1 MKESLRKLKLK
12 KYAITTIIVLL
23 LVFLMCLASM
33 INESNKTIKI
43 SKILTK
49 TNTLSASVI
58 DGVQDEITSNNY
70 DEIKYQIKVNKDS
83 SDTAIITG
91 TLSNN
96 ENKYARFKEIKDSVV
111 SADGKTITVT
121 TTKNKVVI
129 TVIVENAP
137 YGITFNPKFT
147 INSEDESKSKINV
160 DPVTITGKSVEG
172 TILDEEGT
180 IYAGVELSLLKNG
193 EEVKKTYSKE
203 DGKYVFSLGDI
214 DTYEVRVAETKYK
227 LVRYTEETTDQ
238 NRRVLNLVI
247 KEVEPFTLNIT
258 KTISK
263 LDLVVNGKKETFN
276 YNDETKVLKSVKN
289 AKTIEGSIYY
299 NIYLK
304 NDGEVKGTIST
315 IQDVIPEGMSFD
327 ESKNPGWTK
336 EDNNLFYTPLEGTEI
351 NAFEKTSV
359 TLVLDIV
366 KTDEAKTYI
375 NTAIAHGDDYKYVV
389 YYLNNSVYKE
399 LYVINSEKIEN
410 IDPHIENFAGWYT
423 DKNYTNKYNFNNK
436 VTKDLA
442 LYGKIENKKYNVT
455 FIDKNPNNDQET
467 VLAIVEVPE
476 GESVELIDH
485 PEYNGY
491 TFKCFSLYDS
501 CYDDDPITG
510 DTELY
515 TSYTINNYEIEYELD
530 GGSVA
535 VANPITYTVRDSFTL
550 NNPTKEGFTFV
561 GWTGTGLSDVTET
574 VTIPEGS
581 TGKRTYTAHYQINRS
596 TLSVDPNGGTYE
608 DNASLVTFTEDY
620 GTLKVLSESVKRGY
634 NFIRYDHVGGGTYQ
648 NLTYLF
654 DNDDGTLTAIYEII
668 NYSITYE
675 NITDTEK
682 TLLNN
687 RTEYNVETDTFTLN
701 NPSTRLDDQG
711 NNYQDFLGWD
721 DGNGNVSLTVTIPKG
736 SIGNRT
742 YTAVWRENADDYAI
756 TYNLNDGVYAEGKT
770 NPSTYTRQTETFT
783 LNNPSKNGYTFLGWT
798 GTGLTGN
805 TTTVTI
811 PKGSAGDRAYTA
823 NYEVIPYEI
832 VYHGL
837 TTEEETALRN
847 PTGYDIESA
856 SITLNNPTRTGYE
869 FIGWSGTDITDKS
882 TSVVIPTGS
891 TGNRE
896 YTANFRAI
904 EYSLSYTLN
913 DGNYETGKSNP
924 DKYTIESDDITL
936 NNPSKNG
943 YTFKGWSGTDLIGN
957 ENTTVTIPTGS
968 IGHRSFLAN
977 YTPIVYNITYDYDG
991 GNLPQGV
998 TNIDR
1003 YTIESD
1009 EITFNVPE
1017 KEGYTFL
1024 HYKEGNNIITS
1035 IPTGSTGDKNL
1046 KAYYQINK
1054 FNVVYH
1060 NEDTV
1065 YSTDEVDWNTTTTAP
1080 SENPTKAHG
1089 IFLYWTEDGTN
1100 PFDFDTHITTN
1111 KDLYAVYEMVIEPV
1125 ITYTPTLD
1133 ETTNR
1138 TWVCSNSSNDECGD
1152 TVTITSGKDDPEY
1165 TLYYKIGDG
1174 DAVEYTGPFKVYENT
1189 IITAFAKKNN
1199 IYSPNATEDII
1210 NVDSIAPTI
1219 NNPGTGSMSF
1229 NMTVS
1234 GTAQDAG
1241 SGVKK
1246 FTLYVKEKDA
1256 LVYDDTLTYVS
1267 DTFDGIKDHAE
1278 NYDHTFYGVQDNT
1291 EYIVKIVAEDYVGN
1305 VSEKEVEVTTH
1316 PYVARVVGK
1325 NGILWYTVDPDT
1337 KEFVLEDGKEFLMFD
1352 SIQAAVNYCAEIQC
1366 TIQTNPILP
1375 VVNES
1380 VVIASN
1386 QDITIDLDGRG
1397 ITSNENATFINNGKL
1412 QIVDRNPRMNG
1423 DEHESIG
1430 FVKGNID
1437 KAIINNNIFVLG
1449 DGSSEPSETFIYP
1462 ELDRP
1467 IIEGKINAI
1476 EQNNEF
1482 HFYDG
1487 KLISEETAMIDHGE
1501 DVITQYSY
1509 NVVFTGEND
1518 KNIGTLDIV
1527 TDPEARIRSTYYAKL
1542 KINGGLNAFDSTRS
1556 GSFTTEEAKLLSK
1569 IKQAGD
1575 YGFIYDAVNDEIYS
1589 GNQSTANTTALSY
1602 LKIDLTDYDKDQ
1614 FIVFDCLAD
1623 TYSSSS
1629 YGYISVS
1636 DSLSTTG
1643 NQILRLTGN
1652 DRRFSMFYKL
1662 EKGKVNYVYFG
1673 FVKGGGDVNRYEG
1686 FKVSNFRILGEG
1698 NENREIVLYNDVDYY
1713 PFVKQEDGTY
1723 INSDTGISGNTI
1735 AHSYAAF
1742 DLTNVDED
1750 LELIVNLSITSTSS
1764 AARFWMYTSDNSK
1777 YIGYDSAPKIMET
1790 IWSTSGNYSVTLEKG
1805 KLTYLHFGEYNW
1817 YSAGLKF
1824 VINSMTFV
1832 KKNSVDEVETTEFL
1846 KNDNDTYTFIKYD
1859 YDLVK
1864 IKNSA
1869 STDISIGT
1877 NKLIPNAT
1885 NNALTFNGSNYAYM
1899 SNANLNLDNYE
1910 ESIYVEFT
1918 TPNKGNSFLYMGSS
1932 AEKTCI
1938 ALWSSSII
1946 ISNSGHYSTF
1956 VMPETIDD
1964 GNIHSLLLTY
1974 KDDVYK
1980 LYYDGIALETTQY
1993 SNFANGANTN
2003 SYIATRSSGNN
2014 FTGAIYN
2021 FKIFNKELTPEEL
2034 DNTENLQIYINGEDF
2049 KISSVDGS
2057 YYVSNN
2063 QGVSYGV
2070 AHTYFKID
2078 LTGIT
2083 EKKYLYVRTSIS
2095 SEGSDY
2101 GYIHVTNSPNTPS
2114 NSEGVRFQTSGSKDN
2129 QVSIITLNSNEEN
2142 YIHFRYAKS
2151 KFDDGYSDTFTIKEV
2166 RLFDNINDAYSFN
2179 PDSYTKINNMYFD
2192 KPVFNE
2198 KVDTVEILKNITLS
2212 TSIIVPEEKEVVL
2225 DLNGFTLT
2233 TEKNDY
2239 IIQNKGKLTIT
2250 DSEFE
2255 ERHESNVNYITEQ
2268 SRLYAEARTAYL
2280 DDKAEYEE
2288 YAGLCDGCSV
2298 SDEYKLDHIEDYL
2311 SDFGFTTS
2319 EYTFDYVSDSE
2330 EKEQVF
2336 NVPITG
2342 LYKLEVWGAQGGSA
2356 PSNIGGYGGYSVG
2369 ETELTEN
2376 TNIYVNVGGQGSTSM
2391 NSVLPGGY
2399 NGGGSSHGADCTSY
2413 SNRWGASGGGAT
2425 SIATISGELKDLDE
2439 ENDKENI
2446 LIVAGGGGGGFN
2458 IDGWQT
2464 GRGGSAGGYIGN
2476 KGTHTNRN
2484 NHGDEQAAT
2493 GGTQTSGGLG
2503 GDGWEDISERSEL
2516 WLSWTTAK
2524 FGLGGSSPENACS
2537 EGGGGGGGFYGG
2549 GGGSESSGGGGSG
2562 YIGNELLLNKK
2573 MVCYNCATSTEEDT
2587 KTETTTCTNSTP
2599 TENCSKSNNGYAKL
2613 TYLAP
2618 TEQLHGLREQLSKT
2632 YSVKTNPE
2640 FADYLQG
2647 INFDDSVNINTLTPD
2662 TNISFNNTVD
2672 DTYHGGITTT
2682 IASAILNNEYATL
2695 ALNSGAINLNVNGK
2709 NGIENRG
2716 TLILN
2721 RDFEINSNN
2730 TNTVGIYNET
2740 NGEIVGNGG
2749 KLNVNGSA
2757 YGLVNRSK
2765 TPLISNININT
2776 VPTGA
2781 IAVYNMAI
2789 APVKF
2794 ANINATGAGIGFYEM
2809 SVDDVIVTNSNF
2821 KSTGNDAFYVA
2832 PNKDPNKIY
2841 LSNLNL
2847 NGTLS
2852 VSSSGITTVDNS
2864 TLTHVY
2870 NSYSYLTINDST
2882 FSSMDNRGDT
2892 VVNGSTINGS
2902 GTVISNYNGTDGWW
2916 AGVQYRSK
2924 LEMNDSIVNS
2934 TATSATTVV
2943 SNSSSMIINN
2953 TKFNN
2958 IKNQSSTA
2966 FVNNSGSYLT
2976 IIGNTIVD
2984 PSYGTAVNN
2993 SGVLTVGENNKNVER
3008 TFNYSYVGHQEEFT
3022 APKTG
3027 LYKLETWGA
3036 SGSAAGSYSSCAT
3049 DTCAVYGGK
3058 GAYASGIISLNE
3070 GDKLYIH
3077 VGEMGSS
3084 GRKASTHSYIGSY
3097 NGGGI
3102 NNGGVIND
3110 WYTSGTGGG
3119 ATDISLSSED
3129 NIWTY
3134 DNGITINKRSDASY
3148 EQRIIVAGGA
3158 GAKGNNGGNQSASAR
3173 LGYGDTGSGGGYYGG
3188 SSGTGGSSYVSDSL
3202 TNAIM
3207 KNGSEEMPDY
3217 TSSGYMSG
3225 NFGNGHAKITLLDD
3239 SADDIV
3245 SNPNLSAVNYGIT
3258 GNGRVIYYDGTI
3270 TAKTALYTDIEK
3282 VAEDYD
3288 IYKSIDGEDEV
3299 VTLVANANSRPVESG
3314 EEEFVAAIGNAKY
3327 TTIQNAVN
3335 AANNGDEIDL
3345 LVDINQ
3351 QNIVNIQENKTVTI
3365 DYNGHKVITYSD
3377 KYLFENN
3384 GNLTIKDSVNEKPKN
3399 TFYGDKYIYN
3409 TGTLDLNNIYIE
3421 NRVYAQSIID
3431 NNEGTITMNDVRLDF
3446 GSEIS
3451 SKKGVANS
3459 ENGNITVTNS
3469 ILNMT
3474 NANSLFDNNGTLTLK
3489 NNTIANNAYGQYI
3502 VFNRE
3507 TGNAM
3512 IDGNTYSVSGDSRNG
3527 RYLIYN
3533 AGNGIIKN
3541 TSANVENVYNV
3552 GTLHLQDNTIASGTI
3567 TNANEGLL
3575 IIDNGS
3581 YSNTFN
3587 INGTGKSIDNTDNLY
3602 SFIMH
3607 DGTLSKTINTNTT
3620 GISSIESG
3628 TITVTSGYA
3637 INNTAAGIIRLGIND
3652 GIVESKA
3659 NTKPVITGKTYGIYT
3674 SAPSLVVDIYDGIIS
3689 GNQAYNATIRNTET
3703 GYSIIR
3709 EYDSENNIETKYLTD
3724 IPMFKNVTQ
3733 DIDYRT
3739 IDELNTAISNGLI
3752 NNDDV
3757 IKVYRDITIN
3767 NSDDPITIPSGLSI
3781 TFDIN
3786 GNIVDKNNA
3795 SMFNVIGELTL
3806 IDSVNDSNGIIDSTV
3821 GSLFINN
3828 GTINISSGKY
3838 TSEKASVDTTLMVNN
3853 EGATLNISGGTFTKY
3868 YDKLSYRLRY
3878 SGSILTNY
3886 GNANVTG
3893 GKFVPN
3899 GSYIIGYTRR
3909 WVDEGWYD
3917 WDQIYTSTVFIN
3929 KETGVLDVT
3938 SGATFEGIISNTWH
3952 DTYEGGYWE
3961 GSGTNNDGQ
3970 LIYNYGIAT
3979 FTGTTTSPAG
3989 LGVNTGTL
3997 TFNNVDITGFRQI
4010 NSQGHANFTNSGTF
4024 NLIDSH
4030 IDTKFSFI
4038 NNNGGIT
4045 NIDNSI
4051 VESNIGISYIISN
4064 GSGDNTTLNINN
4076 SELNNKVSGTIIT
4089 GSADIS
4095 IKDSILNT
4103 KSGTLVSN
4111 SSKGLDIDNS
4121 TLTTDSGTAVSVS
4134 SGTVSVKKNSTV
4146 KTSSGVGISLSSST
4160 LTIGEPIS
4168 DDSAVSKTYP
4178 LIKGT
4183 TYGISDS
4190 GSTINFY
4197 DGIIYGKTNP
4207 VANAITNIESGYMII
4222 NDTED
4227 DYKINYLDR
4236 VPIVQN
4242 ITQAIAVDEKKYY
4255 ELDDA
4260 FSEAVDGDTLQMIT
4274 NYSNLTIDE
4283 TAINNNNVTFDLNG
4297 FFIRQINDTLITNNG
4312 TLKIIDSSQD
4322 KTGEIIGI
4330 SGSKVINN
4338 NGIINFNG
4346 GKISSKLLKL
4356 IIKNNASATLNI
4368 RDEAKIVD
4376 SIEATLVN
4384 NDGTLNIYNGAYL
4397 YNLGGS
4403 IGSWASSN
4411 SGLPMIINNNLVN
4424 IIDLNNDNDD
4434 DTSSDYD
4441 APWLYSKGNAQGQE
4455 ALSADVTFDDPII
4468 LTKSGA
4474 TTNIYGGIFNNGS
4487 TTSPDGGQIIRN
4499 QGTVNIKNL
4508 DSYAF
4513 AIGLNEGTLI
4523 IEDSYL
4529 HNFRLTALINKNTL
4543 TIRNTTINFYSDN
4556 SFGALTG
4563 NDSRLFSNGT
4573 VLFENVDFIGGNDTG
4588 GEDKFI
4594 NLNGN
4599 SKIID
4604 SRISLTSHSS
4614 VITNTSNLEINNSSI
4629 SINNPINNFGR
4640 LTVDNSDITSSSGV
4654 ISNSGTFNLK
4664 NDSTITTN
4672 NGDGIHTSGTTNID
4686 NSTRVVSTNGYGI
4699 LLSGGVVNLGEIGG
4713 VPATDTPYIEGSTY
4727 GIYNNSTSTSIN
4739 FYDGLVVGTTGPNAI
4754 YGRVTGVEGGYETR
4768 NELDPNDNKYH
4779 EYLAVS
4785 ANSVAVATVGTNI
4798 FAANSSIS
4806 PARALQNAINFVID
4820 AGITDRPIS
4829 LVARVDLVNDEF
4841 SLVASKPVTINTN
4854 GLEIVSNSVYTIDS
4868 NIHLNNDSVG
4878 GNISR
4883 IVADIFDLSYNA
4895 KNIVIYELSDG
4906 SNLDSLKTY
4915 KLYKDDKLVS
4925 LSKEELGRYSY
4936 KGKNEEL
4943 TPIKGRLYIDNLS
4956 KGYYRLVSNDNK
4968 SIEFSIDADGHI
4980 TGNVVENPSDP
4991 NKVDPS
4997 SVAKAELTL
5006 AHQTGYT
5013 RHLYWIITI
5022 PIILVLFMLLKLS
5035 KKRETN

>member
-1 MKESLRKLKLK
+1 
-12 KYAITTIIVLL
+12 
-23 LVFLMCLASM
+23 
-33 INESNKTIKI
+33 
-43 SKILTK
+43 
-49 TNTLSASVI
+49 
-58 DGVQDEITSNNY
+58 
-70 DEIKYQIKVNKDS
+70 
-83 SDTAIITG
+83 
-91 TLSNN
+91 
-96 ENKYARFKEIKDSVV
+96 
-111 SADGKTITVT
+111 
-121 TTKNKVVI
+121 
-129 TVIVENAP
+129 
-137 YGITFNPKFT
+137 
-147 INSEDESKSKINV
+147 
-160 DPVTITGKSVEG
+160 
-172 TILDEEGT
+172 
-180 IYAGVELSLLKNG
+180 
-193 EEVKKTYSKE
+193 
-203 DGKYVFSLGDI
+203 
-214 DTYEVRVAETKYK
+214 
-227 LVRYTEETTDQ
+227 
-238 NRRVLNLVI
+238 
-247 KEVEPFTLNIT
+247 
-258 KTISK
+258 
-263 LDLVVNGKKETFN
+263 
-276 YNDETKVLKSVKN
+276 
-289 AKTIEGSIYY
+289 
-299 NIYLK
+299 
-304 NDGEVKGTIST
+304 
-315 IQDVIPEGMSFD
+315 
-327 ESKNPGWTK
+327 
-336 EDNNLFYTPLEGTEI
+336 
-351 NAFEKTSV
+351 
-359 TLVLDIV
+359 
-366 KTDEAKTYI
+366 
-375 NTAIAHGDDYKYVV
+375 
-389 YYLNNSVYKE
+389 
-399 LYVINSEKIEN
+399 
-410 IDPHIENFAGWYT
+410 
-423 DKNYTNKYNFNNK
+423 
-436 VTKDLA
+436 
-442 LYGKIENKKYNVT
+442 
-455 FIDKNPNNDQET
+455 
-467 VLAIVEVPE
+467 
-476 GESVELIDH
+476 
-485 PEYNGY
+485 
-491 TFKCFSLYDS
+491 
-501 CYDDDPITG
+501 
-510 DTELY
+510 
-515 TSYTINNYEIEYELD
+515 
-530 GGSVA
+530 
-535 VANPITYTVRDSFTL
+535 
-550 NNPTKEGFTFV
+550 
-561 GWTGTGLSDVTET
+561 
-574 VTIPEGS
+574 
-581 TGKRTYTAHYQINRS
+581 
-596 TLSVDPNGGTYE
+596 
-608 DNASLVTFTEDY
+608 
-620 GTLKVLSESVKRGY
+620 
-634 NFIRYDHVGGGTYQ
+634 
-648 NLTYLF
+648 
-654 DNDDGTLTAIYEII
+654 
-668 NYSITYE
+668 
-675 NITDTEK
+675 
-682 TLLNN
+682 
-687 RTEYNVETDTFTLN
+687 
-701 NPSTRLDDQG
+701 
-711 NNYQDFLGWD
+711 
-721 DGNGNVSLTVTIPKG
+721 
-736 SIGNRT
+736 
-742 YTAVWRENADDYAI
+742 
-756 TYNLNDGVYAEGKT
+756 
-770 NPSTYTRQTETFT
+770 
-783 LNNPSKNGYTFLGWT
+783 
-798 GTGLTGN
+798 
-805 TTTVTI
+805 
-811 PKGSAGDRAYTA
+811 
-823 NYEVIPYEI
+823 
-832 VYHGL
+832 
-837 TTEEETALRN
+837 
-847 PTGYDIESA
+847 
-856 SITLNNPTRTGYE
+856 
-869 FIGWSGTDITDKS
+869 
-882 TSVVIPTGS
+882 
-891 TGNRE
+891 
-896 YTANFRAI
+896 
-904 EYSLSYTLN
+904 
-913 DGNYETGKSNP
+913 
-924 DKYTIESDDITL
+924 
-936 NNPSKNG
+936 
-943 YTFKGWSGTDLIGN
+943 
-957 ENTTVTIPTGS
+957 
-968 IGHRSFLAN
+968 
-977 YTPIVYNITYDYDG
+977 
-991 GNLPQGV
+991 
-998 TNIDR
+998 
-1003 YTIESD
+1003 
-1009 EITFNVPE
+1009 
-1017 KEGYTFL
+1017 
-1024 HYKEGNNIITS
+1024 
-1035 IPTGSTGDKNL
+1035 
-1046 KAYYQINK
+1046 
-1054 FNVVYH
+1054 
-1060 NEDTV
+1060 
-1065 YSTDEVDWNTTTTAP
+1065 
-1080 SENPTKAHG
+1080 
-1089 IFLYWTEDGTN
+1089 
-1100 PFDFDTHITTN
+1100 
-1111 KDLYAVYEMVIEPV
+1111 
-1125 ITYTPTLD
+1125 
-1133 ETTNR
+1133 
-1138 TWVCSNSSNDECGD
+1138 
-1152 TVTITSGKDDPEY
+1152 
-1165 TLYYKIGDG
+1165 
-1174 DAVEYTGPFKVYENT
+1174 
-1189 IITAFAKKNN
+1189 
-1199 IYSPNATEDII
+1199 
-1210 NVDSIAPTI
+1210 
-1219 NNPGTGSMSF
+1219 
-1229 NMTVS
+1229 MTVS
-1234 GTAQDAG
+1234 GIAQDAG

-1246 FTLYVKEKDA
+1246 FTLYAKEKTA
-1256 LVYDDTLTYVS
+1256 LIWDDTLTYES
-1267 DTFDGIKDHAE
+1267 EIFDGIRDHAE
-1278 NYDHTFYGVQDNT
+1278 NYDHTFYGVEENT
-1291 EYIVKIVAEDYVGN
+1291 EYIVKVVAEDYVGN
-1305 VSEKEVEVTTH
+1305 ISEKEVEVKTN
-1316 PYVARVVGK
+1316 PYVARIVGK
-1325 NGILWYTVDPDT
+1325 NGMLWYTVDPDT
-1337 KEFVLEDGKEFLMFD
+1337 KEFVLEPGKEFRLFD
-1352 SIQAAVNYCAEIQC
+1352 SIQAAVDYCAEIQC

-1487 KLISEETAMIDHGE
+1487 KLISEETAMIDHGD

-1542 KINGGLNAFDSTRS
+1542 KVNGGLNAFDSTRS
-1556 GSFTTEEAKLLSK
+1556 GTTTTEEAKLLSK

-1602 LKIDLTDYDKDQ
+1602 LKVDLTDYDKDQ
-1614 FIVFDCLAD
+1614 FIVFDCFAD

-1643 NQILRLTGN
+1643 NQILKLSGN

-1673 FVKGGGDVNRYEG
+1673 FVKGGGDVNRNEG

-1698 NENREIVLYNDVDYY
+1698 SENREIVLYNDVDYY
-1713 PFVKQEDGTY
+1713 PFVKQEDGSY
-1723 INSDTGISGNTI
+1723 MNSDTGVSGNTI

-1777 YIGYDSAPKIMET
+1777 YIEYDSAPKIMGT

-1877 NKLIPNAT
+1877 TKLIPNAT
-1885 NNALTFNGSNYAYM
+1885 NNAITFNGSNYAYM
-1899 SNANLNLDNYE
+1899 TDANLNLDNYE
-1910 ESIYVEFT
+1910 ESVYVEFT

-1946 ISNSGHYSTF
+1946 VSNSGHYSTF

-1980 LYYDGIALETTQY
+1980 LYYDGIALEITQY

-2003 SYIATRSSGNN
+2003 SYIAARSSGNN
-2014 FTGAIYN
+2014 FTGSIYN

-2034 DNTENLQIYINGEDF
+2034 DNTENLQVYINGEDF

-2063 QGVSYGV
+2063 QGVSLGV

-2129 QVSIITLNSNEEN
+2129 QVSIITLNGNEEN
-2142 YIHFRYAKS
+2142 YIHFRYVKS

-2179 PDSYTKINNMYFD
+2179 PDSYTKTNNIYFD

-2198 KVDTVEILKNITLS
+2198 KVDKVEILKNITLS

-2255 ERHESNVNYITEQ
+2255 ERHESNVNYRTEQ
-2268 SRLYAEARTAYL
+2268 ARLFEEAKTKYL
-2280 DDKAEYEE
+2280 SDKAEYEE
-2288 YAGLCDGCSV
+2288 YAGLCDGCEISN
-2298 SDEYKLDHIEDYL
+2298 EYIYDTL
-2311 SDFGFTTS
+2311 SKSNEIVFSYTNSEQFFKVPYTTN
-2319 EYTFDYVSDSE
+2319 Y
-2330 EKEQVF
+2330 
-2336 NVPITG
+2336 I
-2342 LYKLEVWGAQGGSA
+2342 LEVWGAQGGGSLAASA
-2356 PSNIGGYGGYSVG
+2356 YQAPAGYGGYSVG
-2369 ETELTEN
+2369 KISLN
-2376 TNIYVNVGGQGSTSM
+2376 KDDILYINVGGKGTDGIFRADA
-2391 NSVLPGGY
+2391 PGGY
-2399 NGGGSSHGADCTSY
+2399 NGGGAGSWDKGDDEAA
-2413 SNRWGASGGGAT
+2413 GGGGGAT
-2425 SIATISGELKDLDE
+2425 HIALESGLLSEF
-2439 ENDKENI
+2439 ENKRDKI
-2446 LIVAGGGGGGFN
+2446 LIVAGGGGGKSWKSG
-2458 IDGWQT
+2458 
-2464 GRGGSAGGYIGN
+2464 GGSGGGF
-2476 KGTHTNRN
+2476 
-2484 NHGDEQAAT
+2484 T
-2493 GGTQTSGGLG
+2493 GGSPDSRVANQTSGYAFGQG
-2503 GDGWEDISERSEL
+2503 QNATGIGDSDGH
-2516 WLSWTTAK
+2516 
-2524 FGLGGSSPENACS
+2524 
-2537 EGGGGGGGFYGG
+2537 GGGGGGYYGG
-2549 GGGSESSGGGGSG
+2549 YESSVSSEWSDYGGGGSG
-2562 YIGNELLLNKK
+2562 YIGNPLLTDKS
-2573 MVCYNCATSTEEDT
+2573 MYCFNCLESTDDDT
-2587 KTETTTCTNSTP
+2587 KTISVSTYSEEP
-2599 TENCSKSNNGYAKL
+2599 TSNTPKVGHGYVKI
-2613 TYLAP
+2613 TPAP
-2618 TEQLHGLREQLSKT
+2618 TSEELEQLHENIDKT
-2632 YSVKTNPE
+2632 YNVKEKPKLK
-2640 FADYLQG
+2640 DY
-2647 INFDDSVNINTLTPD
+2647 IKEIDFDASINTDDVTVD
-2662 TNISFNNTVD
+2662 TEVSYNNTVSED
-2672 DTYHGGITTT
+2672 INGNITTT

-2721 RDFEINSNN
+2721 SGFEINSNN

-2789 APVKF
+2789 APVTF
-2794 ANINATGAGIGFYEM
+2794 TNINVTGAGVGFYEM
-2809 SVDDVIVTNSNF
+2809 SVDDVIVTNSNL
-2821 KSTGNDAFYVA
+2821 KSTGNDAFYAA

-2892 VVNGSTINGS
+2892 VVNSSTINGS

-3049 DTCAVYGGK
+3049 DTCAMYGGK

-3129 NIWTY
+3129 NVWTY
-3134 DNGITINKRSDASY
+3134 DNGVSINKRSDASY

-3207 KNGSEEMPDY
+3207 KTGSEEMPDY

-3239 SADDIV
+3239 STDDVV

-3258 GNGRVIYYDGTI
+3258 GSGRVIYYDGTI

-3351 QNIVNIQENKTVTI
+3351 QNIVNIPENKTVTI

-3469 ILNMT
+3469 AFNLT
-3474 NANSLFDNNGTLTLK
+3474 NANTMFDNYGSLTLTGNNLA
-3489 NNTIANNAYGQYI
+3489 NNTYGQYM
-3502 VFNRE
+3502 VLVHS
-3507 TGNAM
+3507 TGTA
-3512 IDGNTYSVSGDSRNG
+3512 ILDGNNYTVSGDSRNG
-3527 RYLIYN
+3527 RYLLNNY
-3533 AGNGIIKN
+3533 GSSTIKN
-3541 TSANVENVYNV
+3541 MTSNIENVYNA
-3552 GTLHLQDNTIASGTI
+3552 GILTLEDNTLPSGNVNTSESGLTI
-3567 TNANEGLL
+3567 INT
-3575 IIDNGS
+3575 GS

-3587 INGTGKSIDNTDNLY
+3587 INGTGRSIDNTENLY
-3602 SFIMH
+3602 AFIMH
-3607 DGTLSKTINTNTT
+3607 DGTLTKTFNTNTT

-3637 INNTAAGIIRLGIND
+3637 INNTAAGIINLGISD
-3652 GIVESKA
+3652 GSVDTKE

-3674 SAPSLVVDIYDGIIS
+3674 SSPALLVNFYDGIIS
-3689 GNQAYNATIRNTET
+3689 GNKAYNVVIGDIES
-3703 GYSIIR
+3703 GYSIYR
-3709 EYDSENNIETKYLTD
+3709 EYDSTSDIETKYLTD
-3724 IPMFKNVTQ
+3724 EPMFTNVTQ
-3733 DIDYRT
+3733 GVNYSSVT
-3739 IDELNTAISNGLI
+3739 ELNNAINNGSVSNGDTI
-3752 NNDDV
+3752 Q
-3757 IKVYRDITIN
+3757 VYRNITVSK
-3767 NSDDPITIPSGLSI
+3767 SDPSIVIPSGLKI
-3781 TFDIN
+3781 RFDLN
-3786 GNIVDKNNA
+3786 GKIVDKGNEK
-3795 SMFNVIGELTL
+3795 MFIVNGELDVTDSLEDDWNERVEQVKEMLNVGTL
-3806 IDSVNDSNGIIDSTV
+3806 DKSVYDYDYTGTYKKFVAPVTGTYKVELWGAQGGDYDNNTTAGNGNRGGYTAGQIHLTQGDTFYVYVGQGLGNRNGASFNGTTSSSGGGSPGGGATDIRFVRGTWSNISSLASRIMVAGGGGSNEAGDWGGNAGGLVGYSSSRNGYTNTGGSQIAGGIYQRGDACGMGSFGIGSTCGATGGGGYYGGAGANHSDGSGSGGSSYISGHQGAVAIASEQNISPRNDSNGNVCTMDSAKNDITCSYHYSGYKFTNTKMIDGSGYEWNADITSNQVGNPTVEDSSITEMGHRGNGHARISILTAEGDYSFSTEDAIEFLNMNGEYSPEETDSIGKVDSSFGNIFDNKGTLNII
-3821 GSLFINN
+3821 
-3828 GTINISSGKY
+3828 SGKY
-3838 TSEKASVDTTLMVNN
+3838 TSEKASEETTLLINN
-3853 EGATLNISGGTFTKY
+3853 ENATLNISGGTLTKY
-3868 YDKLSYRLRY
+3868 YDKLSYRLRS
-3878 SGSILTNY
+3878 SGSIITNF

-3970 LIYNYGIAT
+3970 LIYNYGTAT

-4010 NSQGHANFTNSGTF
+4010 NSQGHPNFTNSGTF

-4064 GSGDNTTLNINN
+4064 GSGDNTTLNIND

-4095 IKDSILNT
+4095 IKDSTLNT

-4190 GSTINFY
+4190 SSTINFY

-4227 DYKINYLDR
+4227 DYKVNYLDR

-4242 ITQAIAVDEKKYY
+4242 ITQATAEDEKKYY
-4255 ELDDA
+4255 ELDEA
-4260 FSEAVDGDTLQMIT
+4260 FSEAQDGDTLQMIA
-4274 NYSNLTIDE
+4274 NYSNLPISL
-4283 TAINNNNVTFDLNG
+4283 TAENNHNVIFDLNG

-4312 TLKIIDSSQD
+4312 TLKIIDSSQG

-4346 GKISSKLLKL
+4346 GKISSSLLKL
-4356 IIKNNASATLNI
+4356 IIKNNSGATLNI
-4368 RDEAKIVD
+4368 RDEAKIID
-4376 SIEATLVN
+4376 SIESTLVN

-4397 YNLGGS
+4397 YNIGGQ

-4455 ALSADVTFDDPII
+4455 AVSADVTFDDPII

-4487 TTSPDGGQIIRN
+4487 TTSPDGVQIIRN
-4499 QGTVNIKNL
+4499 HGTVNIKNL

-4513 AIGLNEGTLI
+4513 AIGLNEGTLN

-4529 HNFRLTALINKNTL
+4529 HNFRLTALINKDTL

-4563 NDSRLFSNGT
+4563 NHSRLFSNGT

-4599 SKIID
+4599 SKIRD

-4614 VITNTSNLEINNSSI
+4614 VITNTSNLEISNSSI
-4629 SINNPINNFGR
+4629 SINNPIENSGR
-4640 LTVDNSDITSSSGV
+4640 LTVDNSDITSSSTV

-4672 NGDGIHTSGTTNID
+4672 NGTAINTSGTTNID
-4686 NSTRVVSTNGYGI
+4686 NSTRVVSTKGYGI
-4699 LLSGGVVNLGEIGG
+4699 LLTGGTVNLGEIGG

-4739 FYDGLVVGTTGPNAI
+4739 FYDGLVIGTTGPNAI

-4779 EYLAVS
+4779 EYLTVS

-4868 NIHLNNDSVG
+4868 NIHLNNGSVG
-4878 GNISR
+4878 GS
-4883 IVADIFDLSYNA
+4883 VSKLLSDIFDLSYNA

-4925 LSKEELGRYSY
+4925 LAKEELGRYSY
-4936 KGKNEEL
+4936 KCKNEEL

-4956 KGYYRLVSNDNK
+4956 KGSYRLVSNDNK
-4968 SIEFSIDADGHI
+4968 FIEFSIDADGHI

-4991 NKVDPS
+4991 NKVNPK
-4997 SVAKAELTL
+4997 SVAKAEVTL

-5022 PIILVLFMLLKLS
+5022 PIILVLFMLMKLN